1 MAFEDDIEV
10 PSSSNSSFYGF
21 NDDCHDNNNND
32 DDDDDETSMVSKLM
46 SKCKSLLS
54 KKNHYKHEL
63 TCLTKEFENLKNE
76 FSSLTLSN
84 AKLVDELKNSNCLEE
99 QLKKL
104 NDENHRLSKEMIEL
118 RNSIS
123 KFQKGKETLD
133 NLLESQKS
141 HGDTQGIGY
150 GNRIS
155 SSSSSHINFVK
166 SSSHS
171 TPSSSKQNESQTF
184 KVKRSQVSNT
194 KVKSNKTQSFMTQRG
209 KDHIRKT

>member
-1 MAFEDDIEV
+1 M
-10 PSSSNSSFYGF
+10 
-21 NDDCHDNNNND
+21 
-32 DDDDDETSMVSKLM
+32 
-46 SKCKSLLS
+46 
-54 KKNHYKHEL
+54 KNQ
-63 TCLTKEFENLKNE
+63 

-84 AKLVDELKNSNCLEE
+84 SKLMNDLKNSNSLKE
-99 QLKKL
+99 QLKKV
-104 NDENHRLSKEMIEL
+104 NDENHKLLKQMLEL

-141 HGDTQGIGY
+141 YGDTQGIGY
-150 GNRIS
+150 GNRK
-155 SSSSSHINFVK
+155 SSSSSHINFIK

-194 KVKSNKTQSFMTQRG
+194 KAKSNKTQSFMTYRG
-209 KDHIRKT
+209 KIHDRIT